1 MIMEIKLSIITI
13 NLNNCSGLKKT
24 INSVINQTYTDF
36 EYIIIDGGSTD
47 GSIDIIQENSERI
60 TYWISEADK
69 GIYNAMNKGIDI
81 AKGNYCL
88 FMNSGDSL
96 YNSTTLEKSIVY
108 LDGTDIIL
116 GDTLETDG
124 RIVLHKKN
132 ITFKTLYSDSLSHQ
146 SSFIKT
152 SLLKKYHY
160 DESLKIVSDW
170 KFFLQTLI
178 IDNSTYKGIPLFIS
192 IYDISGITN
201 SNFARFIEERNF
213 VVKKMFPL
221 RILENMDELIEGN
234 SWEDKLYIKIKS
246 SKYHKVIYN
255 AIVVVLKVLSL
266 RRDSWITKFPNKI

>member
-1 MIMEIKLSIITI
+1 MKLSVITI
-13 NLNNCSGLKKT
+13 NYNNRMGLKST
-24 INSVINQTYTDF
+24 IESVVNQTYKNF
-36 EYIIIDGGSTD
+36 EYIVVDGGSTD
-47 GSIDIIQENSERI
+47 GSVEVIKDNVDKI
-60 TYWISEADK
+60 TYWVSESDR
-69 GIYNAMNKGIDI
+69 GIYHAMNKGIDV
-81 AKGNYCL
+81 AKGEYCI
-88 FMNSGDSL
+88 FINSGDLL
-96 YNSTTLEKSIVY
+96 YNSTTLEQSIAY

-124 RIVLHKKN
+124 RIVLHKKY

-201 SNFARFIEERNF
+201 SNFAKFIEERNF

-221 RILENMDELIEGN
+221 RILQNMDELIEGN